1 MAWPS
6 STTCGFRARAAHGP
20 VNIECRQF
28 RCFSNF
34 ARTGGLLSYGP
45 NLNDLYREAGAM
57 AGKVLKGTNPAILPA
72 ERPTRF
78 EMIVNLQ
85 TAKALNLTMPT
96 SILLRAD
103 EVIE

>member
-1 MAWPS
+1 
-6 STTCGFRARAAHGP
+6 
-20 VNIECRQF
+20 
-28 RCFSNF
+28 
-34 ARTGGLLSYGP
+34 
-45 NLNDLYREAGAM
+45 M

>member
-1 MAWPS
+1 MPAIS
-6 STTCGFRARAAHGP
+6 L
-20 VNIECRQF
+20 
-28 RCFSNF
+28 FSNF

-57 AGKVLKGTNPAILPA
+57 AGKILKGTNSLFYQPSAA
-72 ERPTRF
+72 TRF
-78 EMIVNLQ
+78 KMIVNLQ